1 MTKRS
6 HRIRKLPDWIIN
18 QLVGP
23 PKGDQSNTVWRIT
36 TPSGHIYRISVWVNP
51 LGEGSS
57 KPGWRAQRCDM
68 PTTIKQHRFT
78 CDTLIGTLEWIV
90 TQENRVSRPPE
101 PRTTTE

>member
-6 HRIRKLPDWIIN
+6 HRIHKLPDWVLN

-23 PKGDQSNTVWRIT
+23 PIGGSTNIMWRIV
-36 TPSGHIYRISVWVNP
+36 TPSHGVYWISVWVNP
-51 LGEGSS
+51 LCEGSS
-57 KPGWRAQRCDM
+57 RPGWRAQRSDIS
-68 PTTIKQHRFT
+68 TTGKQNRFT

-101 PRTTTE
+101 PRTTPE